1 MINSLFRMV
10 LASVS
15 ILGLMVTPSWAADE
29 ASNQKVELIILGAAA
44 GRTSYGGHP
53 DGGFSAAIAVGESRY
68 IIDFGRGWHDRYYQ
82 AGLGTAKYKTGFSG
96 LESVRA
102 AFITHLHS
110 DHVVGYPE
118 LLPFGA
124 TEGLRRKKEAIQIY
138 GPGSRGSLTP
148 QNIKSPSFKEIV
160 NPSSPNPGTKEM
172 TDKIYEAFAADLN
185 DNILDS
191 GMPNPH
197 KYINA
202 NDIKIP
208 EGIVPSADGVP
219 PRMPPFEIYRDE
231 LIKVTATLVPHPPMY
246 PAFALRFDTNKGAIV
261 FSGDTNKSENLIEL
275 AKDAKVLVHEV
286 INHDW
291 AYGLFPPPRS
301 EDQAS
306 KLDHL
311 IKSHT
316 DVREVGEIAEKA
328 NVKYLVLS
336 HLAPPTIS
344 DAEWIGAVK
353 GFSGR
358 VAVGRALFRVTLE

>member
-1 MINSLFRMV
+1 MINLLSRLI

-15 ILGLMVTPSWAADE
+15 ILGLVSAPSWAADE
-29 ASNQKVELIILGAAA
+29 KSSQKVELIILGAAA

-53 DGGFSAAIAVGESRY
+53 DGGFSAALAVGDIRY

-118 LLPFGA
+118 LLLFGA
-124 TEGLRRKKEAIQIY
+124 TEGLRRKKEPIQIY

-148 QNIKSPSFKEIV
+148 QNINSPSFKEIV

-208 EGIVPSADGVP
+208 DTIVPTPDGVP
-219 PRMPPFEIYRDE
+219 PRMSPFEIYHDE
-231 LIKVTATLVPHPPMY
+231 LIKVTATLVSHPPMY
-246 PAFALRFDTNKGAIV
+246 PSFAFRFDTKKGAIV

-275 AKDAKVLVHEV
+275 ADNAKILVHEV

-291 AYGLFPPPRS
+291 ANGLFPVPRT
-301 EDQAS
+301 EDQVS

-316 DVREVGEIAEKA
+316 DVRDVGEIAEKA
-328 NVKYLVLS
+328 KVKHLVLS
-336 HLAPPTIS
+336 HLAPPTIT
-344 DAEWIGAVK
+344 DAEWINSVK
-353 GFSGR
+353 GFGGR
-358 VAVGRALFRVTLE
+358 VDVGRALFRVTLE